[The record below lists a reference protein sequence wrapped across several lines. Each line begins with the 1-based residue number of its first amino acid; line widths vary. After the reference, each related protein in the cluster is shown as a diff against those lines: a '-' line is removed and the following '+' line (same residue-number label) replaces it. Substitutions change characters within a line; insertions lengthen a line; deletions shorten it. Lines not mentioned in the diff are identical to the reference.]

1 MVAVV
6 ELCGGGVEDEMTVGG
21 GGVKKLRGMDD
32 DNEKGRKNQTYKN
45 WEMYVNALEHIFG
58 HCCIFAASFG
68 KFASSIQSLSLDN
81 LPPCHSWEF
90 QTSNPATLHL
100 KTYYLDIS
108 RASPINVEEFFLGFL
123 KVDDTSGQGLF
134 DELVDA
140 LKALELD
147 IGDVRG
153 QWYDNGSNMKGKHK
167 GVQKILLDINPKV
180 SYTLCGCQY
189 LNLALCDMAN
199 FCCKELSFFGVV
211 QCMYSLFSSSTKRW
225 KVLTDNIKGFILK
238 PSSQTRWEGQLE
250 SVKVIR
256 FQTPDIRNALIH
268 LANTSEDPKTKS
280 DAECLATYEIE
291 NFEFLLGM
299 VIWFDILNAIN
310 KVSKIIENGFKS
322 AMIEAKEIATERE
335 VEPLFRERHVIRRKK
350 QFDKSANE
358 EMTQSAEESFK
369 VNYFIYIV
377 DQALSSLKSRF
388 EQFQQYDD
396 SFGFLFNLERLKS
409 LNNDSLKYSCH
420 NLENILKHD
429 MVSDIDGTELS
440 LELQVLREALPK
452 ETKKAIEI
460 AYRVLLTIPVTVAS
474 AERNFSKLKLIK
486 SYLRSTMTQ
495 ERLNGLAILSIE
507 KDVLEKVDLS
517 TLIDDFAAQNARRSH
532 LL

>member
-1 MVAVV
+1 MVAKF
-6 ELCGGGVEDEMTVGG
+6 DPIM
-21 GGVKKLRGMDD
+21 K
-32 DNEKGRKNQTYKN
+32 
-45 WEMYVNALEHIFG
+45 EHIRRIQDKQIHYHYLSHKIQNEFILQISNEIK
-58 HCCIFAASFG
+58 CVIIKRVKEAKYFSIILDCTPDASHE
-68 KFASSIQSLSLDN
+68 KQMSLILRCVNVS
-81 LPPCHSWEF
+81 
-90 QTSNPATLHL
+90 
-100 KTYYLDIS
+100 
-108 RASPINVEEFFLGFL
+108 ASPINVEEFFLGFL
-123 KVDDTSGQGLF
+123 KVDDTLGKGLF

-153 QWYDNGSNMKGKHK
+153 QGYDNGSNMKGKHK
-167 GVQKILLDINPKV
+167 A
-180 SYTLCGCQY
+180 S
-189 LNLALCDMAN
+189 
-199 FCCKELSFFGVV
+199 SFFGVV
-211 QCMYSLFSSSTKRW
+211 QRMYSLFSSSTKQW
-225 KVLTDNIKGFILK
+225 KVLTDNVKGFTLK
-238 PSSQTRWEGQLE
+238 PPSQTRWEGQFK

-256 FQTPDIRNALIH
+256 FQAPDIRNVLIH

-310 KVSKIIENGFKS
+310 KVSKIMQTKDMQIDVAIDLLKGLISFFETYRENGFKS
-322 AMIEAKEIATERE
+322 AMIEAKEIATKME
-335 VEPLFRERHVIRRKK
+335 VEPLFRERRVICRKK
-350 QFDKSANE
+350 QFDESANE
-358 EMTQSAEESFK
+358 ERTQSAEESFK
-369 VNYFIYIV
+369 INYFIYIV

-409 LNNDSLKYSCH
+409 LNNDSLKCSYH

-452 ETKKAIEI
+452 ETKKAIEVLDFIKRLDYCFPNAWI
-460 AYRVLLTIPVTVAS
+460 AYRILLTIPVTIAS
-474 AERNFSKLKLIK
+474 AERSFSKLKLIK
-486 SYLRSTMTQ
+486 SYLRSMMTQ
-495 ERLNGLAILSIE
+495 ERLNGLVILSIE
-507 KDVLEKVDLS
+507 KDVLEKVDLN
-517 TLIDDFAAQNARRSH
+517 TLIDNFVTQNARRSH